1 MRDAGMLHP
10 RHFFFPRHFFLQRC
24 KVTGELCNCRRNI
37 KCLGKCG
44 SKKHFFCAWECADT
58 KNTSLPGTF
67 SGHFESA
74 WDSADA
80 TNTSFPGTSYGKS
93 AGENAEA
100 KNTFL
105 PGTFLLKY

>member
-1 MRDAGMLHP
+1 MTVTVELTAEEMLSAW
-10 RHFFFPRHFFLQRC
+10 
-24 KVTGELCNCRRNI
+24 
-37 KCLGKCG
+37 G
-44 SKKHFFCAWECADT
+44 SAEV
-58 KNTSLPGTF
+58 KNTFFVPGNVRIQRTLLCQALF
-67 SGHFESA
+67 LDIFESA
-74 WDSADA
+74 WDGADA